1 MMIVMMM
8 IVGLT
13 LPENGQGVCLYVCV
27 SGREMLQ
34 CFFLYTFNLN
44 MEQGVRR
51 RRKSSSS
58 SKRRRRWYVQ
68 WRRAGIPGVP
78 PSPNLTARKIY

>member
-44 MEQGVRR
+44 ME
-51 RRKSSSS
+51 
-58 SKRRRRWYVQ
+58 
-68 WRRAGIPGVP
+68 
-78 PSPNLTARKIY
+78 